1 MTMQTATIPSDATSL
16 TLTIDR
22 SPLIGGP
29 RQVVVSV
36 EMSLDGGAT
45 WGGTFT
51 VEPPDES
58 KPSIQFPLEVGMT
71 IDGTQPLPGMQAVA
85 WRGVEIPPEQGQPR
99 LVRYSAAADL
109 ESTLTFGVAPYAAW
123 QG

>member
-51 VEPPDES
+51 YEPDGLR
-58 KPSIQFPLEVGMT
+58 SIQFPLALGMT
-71 IDGTQPLPGMQAVA
+71 IDGTPPLPGSQTVA
-85 WRGVEIPPEQGQPR
+85 WRGVEIPPEQGVAR
-99 LVRYSAAADL
+99 LVRYSVPADL
-109 ESTLTFGVAPYAAW
+109 PATLTNDGQMWLYKHA
-123 QG
+123 